1 MLAVTDPRE
10 AYRRSEIDARV
21 EGGGDPADLVR
32 LCLEQAIGGLG
43 LAIISHERHD
53 PAARSKALTGA
64 LSAVTALDMGVD
76 RSAPLA
82 QALLLIYGAARKAI
96 LDSVVAFDAEL
107 LATVRQDFVDIAR
120 ALGRR

>member
-21 EGGGDPADLVR
+21 EGGADPADLVR
-32 LCLEQAIGGLG
+32 LCMEQAIGGLG
-43 LAIISHERHD
+43 LAVIAQERQD
-53 PAARSKALTGA
+53 PTARSKALTRA

-82 QALLLIYGAARKAI
+82 PALLQIYGAARKAI
-96 LDSVVAFDAEL
+96 LDSVIAFDAEQL
-107 LATVRQDFVDIAR
+107 RQVRQDFVDIAR
-120 ALGRR
+120 ALGRG